1 MHCARRR
8 NALRKAVRCTANAG
22 QEARSAEGIPMFKN
36 NSTLKNWC
44 YTIILFLLAL
54 TGSFLCMKVFD
65 YDNPLG
71 VVLLAEHFSC
81 EVVHPIFWQKEGK
94 DTLPSI
100 I

>member
-1 MHCARRR
+1 
-8 NALRKAVRCTANAG
+8 
-22 QEARSAEGIPMFKN
+22 
-36 NSTLKNWC
+36 
-44 YTIILFLLAL
+44 
-54 TGSFLCMKVFD
+54 MKVFD